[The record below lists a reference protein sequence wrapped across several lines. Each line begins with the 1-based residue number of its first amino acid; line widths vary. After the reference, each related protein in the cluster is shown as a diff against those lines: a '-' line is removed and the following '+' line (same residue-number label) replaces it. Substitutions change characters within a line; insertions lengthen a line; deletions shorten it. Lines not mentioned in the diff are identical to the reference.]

1 MRCGRNG
8 AAAIWAN
15 GLVIVI
21 ASMLSLY
28 FVVHLLLGTLT
39 RRMPQFSLL
48 AMPAFIN
55 CSACY
60 FFSPRCCAFAAR
72 WRHALAPRPGAV
84 NRRVLLGLR
93 RIGRDGGQF

>member
-1 MRCGRNG
+1 MCCGSNA
-8 AAAIWAN
+8 AAAIRAN

-48 AMPAFIN
+48 AMPAFMN
-55 CSACY
+55 CSACC
-60 FFSPRCCAFAAR
+60 FFAPRCCAFATR
-72 WRHALAPRPGAV
+72 
-84 NRRVLLGLR
+84 
-93 RIGRDGGQF
+93 

>member
-60 FFSPRCCAFAAR
+60 FLRRAAALSPRAGATR
-72 WRHALAPRPGAV
+72 WRRALA
-84 NRRVLLGLR
+84 L
-93 RIGRDGGQF
+93 